1 MQNVRYNISMGG
13 VCGKY
18 RIRIMKKVKTSHVRA
33 SRSSLPSQ
41 AGLVVVGAGVI
52 GCSIAREATRYIH
65 DVVILEKESDVS
77 CGTSK
82 ANNAEVH
89 SGIGED
95 AGTLKQKLNVQGN
108 QLYDEFVQG
117 LGMQVK
123 RHGML
128 IVVTQRAIPPD
139 PAGNLS
145 EAEREEILTRM
156 IPEGIIAYGEK
167 AGIKGLRMLT
177 RDEVFRMEPNV
188 THEAVAGVFDETYGL
203 ISPYKLTIALAEHAV
218 INGARVFLDTEVTG
232 FRVEGGRIEA
242 VLTDRGEIA
251 TSLVVNAAGVFAD
264 DVANMAGAGGFVI
277 HPRKGASLLFDR
289 QVTAEYVRSSVAE
302 FRLPG
307 QKTNQSK
314 GGGAMP
320 TDEGNLQL
328 GPTAIETGDKYD
340 TSISAEE
347 IEEIFERFHYLLPD
361 FPRDA
366 LISAFSGIRAP
377 TLEEDFVIGA
387 SEAVQGFVNVAG
399 IQSPGLASAPA
410 IAEMVIAILHELG
423 MPGGSRPDFNPVRPK
438 PKRFLELSNAE
449 RNALIREDPRW
460 GHIICRCETVTEM
473 EVVNAIHAIIPA
485 TNMDAVKRRTR
496 TGMGRC
502 QGGFC
507 HDRVAA
513 ILAEELGI
521 PITAVTKDGEGS
533 PIFVG
538 MAKDFLRGDKA

>member
-1 MQNVRYNISMGG
+1 MSAEYQ
-13 VCGKY
+13 
-18 RIRIMKKVKTSHVRA
+18 
-33 SRSSLPSQ
+33 SLPSR
-41 AGLVVVGAGVI
+41 AGLVVVGGGVI
-52 GCSIAREATRYIH
+52 GCSIAREAARYISGI
-65 DVVILEKESDVS
+65 VILEKESDVS

-95 AGTLKQKLNVQGN
+95 AGTLKQKLNVRGN
-108 QLYDEFVQG
+108 QLYDEFVRG
-117 LGMQVK
+117 LGVELK
-123 RHGML
+123 RQGML
-128 IVVTQRAIPPD
+128 LVVTQRTVPVD
-139 PAGNLS
+139 ETGGMS
-145 EAEREEILTRM
+145 ESEREDILTRK
-156 IPEGIIAYGEK
+156 IPDAIVAYGEK
-167 AGIKGLRMLT
+167 AGIKGLRTLT
-177 RDEVFRMEPNV
+177 RDEVFATEPNV
-188 THEAVAGVFDETYGL
+188 TREAVAGVFDETYGL

-218 INGARVFLDTEVTG
+218 INGARVFLNTEVTG
-232 FRVEGGRIEA
+232 FRVEDGEVKA
-242 VLTDRGEIA
+242 VITDRGEIE
-251 TSLVVNAAGVFAD
+251 TPLVINAAGVFAD
-264 DVANMAGAGGFVI
+264 EVADMAGAGGFVI

-302 FRLPG
+302 FRMPG
-307 QKTNQSK
+307 QKTTQSK

-320 TDEGNLQL
+320 TAEGNLQL

-387 SEAVQGFVNVAG
+387 SEAVRGFVNVAG

-410 IAEMVIAILHELG
+410 IAEMVMGILHDLG
-423 MPGGSRPDFNPVRPK
+423 LPREPRPDFDPVRPAP
-438 PKRFLELSNAE
+438 PKFSELPVAE
-449 RNALIREDPRW
+449 RNRLIAADPRW
-460 GHIICRCETVTEM
+460 GHVICRCETVTEM

-507 HDRVAA
+507 HGRVAS
-513 ILAEELGI
+513 ILARELGT
-521 PITAVTKDGEGS
+521 PITAVTKDGESS
-533 PIFVG
+533 PVFLG
-538 MAKDFLRGDKA
+538 MAKDFLVEEKR

>member
-1 MQNVRYNISMGG
+1 
-13 VCGKY
+13 
-18 RIRIMKKVKTSHVRA
+18 MKKWTEREGMPLQQA
-33 SRSSLPSQ
+33 PLPSR
-41 AGLVVVGAGVI
+41 AGLVIVGGGVI
-52 GCSIAREATRYIH
+52 GCSIAREATRYTS

-95 AGTLKQKLNVQGN
+95 AGTLKQKLNVRGN
-108 QLYDEFVQG
+108 QMYDEFVRG
-117 LGMQVK
+117 LGVEVK

-128 IVVTQRAIPPD
+128 IVVTPRAIPAEA
-139 PAGNLS
+139 AGNMS
-145 EAEREEILTRM
+145 EEERQELLTRK

-167 AGIKGLRMLT
+167 AGIEGLRMLT
-177 RDEVFRMEPNV
+177 RDEIFRMEPNV
-188 THEAVAGVFDETYGL
+188 TREAVAGVFDETYGL

-218 INGARVFLDTEVTG
+218 INGARVFTGTAVTG
-232 FRVEGGRIEA
+232 FRVEDGA
-242 VLTDRGEIA
+242 VKAVITDRGEIE

-264 DVANMAGAGGFVI
+264 EVADMAGAGGFVI
-277 HPRKGASLLFDR
+277 HPRKGATLLFDR
-289 QVTAEYVRSSVAE
+289 QVTAEYVKSSVAE
-302 FRLPG
+302 FKLPG
-307 QKTNQSK
+307 QRTTQSK

-328 GPTAIETGDKYD
+328 GPTAVETGDKYD

-387 SEAVQGFVNVAG
+387 SDVVRGFVNVAG

-410 IAEMVIAILHELG
+410 IAEMVIGILHELG
-423 MPGGSRPDFNPVRPK
+423 MTGEPRLEFDPVRPK
-438 PKRFLELSNAE
+438 PARFSQLSNGE
-449 RNALIREDPRW
+449 RDRLVREDPRW
-460 GHIICRCETVTEM
+460 GHVICRCETVTEM
-473 EVVNAIHAIIPA
+473 EVVRAIHAIIPA

-507 HDRVAA
+507 HNRVAA
-513 ILAEELGI
+513 ILARELGI

-533 PIFVG
+533 PIFVA
-538 MAKDFLRGDKA
+538 MAKDFLGGESA